1 MLFLNKFDLGMM
13 IVSVFYSIVLCVVF
27 VGIVLTSF
35 PLLCALVSSTADLGG
50 VNPHQVEDPA
60 TGTDRRY
67 IYSAC
72 MYIVVASVIFICW
85 VQSMDLCNPRIVLRK
100 PWISTYTIHGSHVSI
115 KKAQSTNSWTN
126 QSKDKLQVSGIALA
140 S

>member
-72 MYIVVASVIFICW
+72 MYSGGLSDIYMLGAKYGF
-85 VQSMDLCNPRIVLRK
+85 VQSTDCAAQTMDPYLHN
-100 PWISTYTIHGSHVSI
+100 PWITRIY
-115 KKAQSTNSWTN
+115 KKGA
-126 QSKDKLQVSGIALA
+126 KYKFVDKPVQG
-140 S
+140 